1 MGRVC
6 FKPVAYGSVE
16 CALFMV
22 EKNGQSIKARGIEI
36 RRSFMRARC
45 GRPTDWLLARFLAR
59 SALYLFPVPSYRYAF
74 YGTNGLIAHHRN
86 AVEQRKPVTRA
97 KRDARAPVQ
106 GHTEPGKVQ
115 DCAA

>member
-36 RRSFMRARC
+36 RRSFICAHAS
-45 GRPTDWLLARFLAR
+45 GRPTDWLLARLCASRF
-59 SALYLFPVPSYRYAF
+59 SCGYAF

-106 GHTEPGKVQ
+106 ERTEPGKVQ
-115 DCAA
+115 ASVA